1 MAKRYEIIQSLGR
14 NLLTLI
20 QARVIPMT
28 ILDYKT
34 YYEEYLDELQTNN
47 EASSKK
53 IISTKH
59 DISLRKVQRI
69 VEFMEENTSVKQM
82 S

>member
-1 MAKRYEIIQSLGR
+1 MAKRYEIIQGLGR

-34 YYEEYLDELQTNN
+34 YYEEYLDELQSNS

-69 VEFMEENTSVKQM
+69 VEFMEENTNVKQM